1 MTNFRL
7 FGMFACR
14 FAFKYI
20 YIYVCV
26 HLYVKLVSFH
36 LIGYCRCGRGMI
48 LSLCADEVLEASRV
62 DSEHTY
68 GPKYQI

>member
-14 FAFKYI
+14 LALLYI
-20 YIYVCV
+20 YMY
-26 HLYVKLVSFH
+26 LYVKLVSFH

-62 DSEHTY
+62 DIEYSY